1 MGLVCCFHCT
11 CALRVSRGLS
21 ILGKAIRATPRESSD
36 LGLEGDPCVPLKL
49 WTTHIPCREREREEK
64 DWGQTKAVCAW
75 PLQSGRPFSLE
86 VIIAVTLQHCFLLK
100 TVQTPRK
107 HLIRYQRVI
116 HFVEPMYL
124 PVNTEHHVISSIL

>member
-49 WTTHIPCREREREEK
+49 WTTHIPCRERERERK
-64 DWGQTKAVCAW
+64 KTGVRPKLSVPGHCRVADLSPWRSS
-75 PLQSGRPFSLE
+75 LQ
-86 VIIAVTLQHCFLLK
+86 
-100 TVQTPRK
+100 
-107 HLIRYQRVI
+107 
-116 HFVEPMYL
+116 
-124 PVNTEHHVISSIL
+124 